1 MHNTIDASDTSII
14 DNTPRSKTTFDTTT
28 LALEWELEADA
39 ILLDVF
45 EADDLALALD
55 PEEVAEVLP
64 LDPELLLEVYV
75 TLAVEL
81 PEAPLL
87 PEVVLESVL
96 SVTRLLGKLVVDPLA
111 ETDPDTDEAD
121 EPEIAK

>member
-1 MHNTIDASDTSII
+1 
-14 DNTPRSKTTFDTTT
+14 
-28 LALEWELEADA
+28 
-39 ILLDVF
+39 LDVF

-55 PEEVAEVLP
+55 PEEVAEILP
-64 LDPELLLEVYV
+64 LDPELVLEVDV

-121 EPEIAK
+121 EPEMTVIHVT